1 MLNLCSGLR
10 REISS
15 AATACPIQ
23 DVIQTD
29 ASINPGNS
37 GGSLIASSGSLIR
50 INTANRDGC
59 SKAEGG
65 VLASNFNI
73 IIYLYFDFYKY
84 NLIKPT

>member
-1 MLNLCSGLR
+1 MGFEEKLVQLLQLVLFKMSFKQML
-10 REISS
+10 
-15 AATACPIQ
+15 PF
-23 DVIQTD
+23 
-29 ASINPGNS
+29 NPGNS